1 MNINIRRAT
10 QEELTAIKGKFQQ
23 KWASGKGAC
32 PAVSFVFI
40 VTNQKLTQRWQA
52 YRSKLQKSDVEEYYH
67 GTRITCNITTVT
79 TLCND
84 EECGVCGISRIGLDR
99 RCIQKNIAF
108 QRFGHGFYL
117 APNTSKCHDYTQGRH
132 GYRAMI
138 LFEVC
143 PGNKHVV
150 KKTDPSFKRPPRGFD
165 SVYGQT
171 GDSLNYEE
179 LVVYNPDAALPK
191 YIIVYQRD
199 GEAKIAK

>member
-1 MNINIRRAT
+1 MNIRRAS
-10 QEELTAIKGKFQQ
+10 QQELTIIKGKFQQ

-32 PAVSFVFI
+32 PAISFVFT

-52 YRSKLQKSDVEEYYH
+52 YRSKLQKNGVEEYYH
-67 GTRITCNITTVT
+67 GTKITCNITAVN

-84 EECGVCGISRIGLDR
+84 EHCGVCGISRIGLDR
-99 RCIQKNIAF
+99 RCIQKNISF

-117 APNTSKCHDYTQGRH
+117 APNSSKCHDYTQGRH

-143 PGNKHVV
+143 PGNKYCV
-150 KKTDPSFKRPPRGFD
+150 KKTDTSFKSPPQGFD
-165 SVYGQT
+165 SVYGQA
-171 GDSLNYEE
+171 GVSLNYEE